1 MLKNLKLRIFIVI
14 LVIGVC
20 SYLVVTKSINRGLDL
35 QGGTHFTIQV
45 LTDNLQDNEKADV
58 VDRAITV
65 IKIG

>member
-45 LTDNLQDNEKADV
+45 LTDNLQDNEKADA